1 MRAILILFILSP
13 FLQAQDVERI
23 FPKQKMSVP
32 VEEPSD
38 VCVKGTE
45 FIVVSDKGD
54 VFVLSNDF
62 SQKRLLHSNLSDP
75 EGVFCSGDSIWVA
88 EERSRLVTQLQYSNP
103 AAMRSVEIPYSGGR
117 NKGYEAICR
126 NAKGNWLLFTEKEPV
141 WMIEL
146 DAHFREIGRTILKL
160 PGDVSSAAFYKGQL
174 FLLSDEAACVWKM
187 DVATNKILKT
197 YTFNI
202 LNAEGLCF
210 DADGGM
216 WIMSDAEQKMYQFE
230 KRSW

>member
-1 MRAILILFILSP
+1 MKAFLILLISAHCLH
-13 FLQAQDVERI
+13 AQEFERI
-23 FPKQKMSVP
+23 IPKQKISVP

-38 VCVKGTE
+38 VCVKGNE

-54 VFVLSNDF
+54 VFSLSKDF
-62 SQKRLLHSNLSDP
+62 SQKRLLQSNLSDP
-75 EGVFCSGDSIWVA
+75 EGIFCSGDSIWVA
-88 EERSRLVTQLQYSNP
+88 EERSRLITSLLYSNP
-103 AAMRSVEIPYSGGR
+103 SKIRSVEIPYSGGR
-117 NKGYEAICR
+117 NKGYEALCR
-126 NAKGNWLLFTEKEPV
+126 KVDGNWLLFTEKEPV

-146 DAHFREIGRTILKL
+146 DSKFREIGRTILSL
-160 PGDVSSAAFYKGQL
+160 PGDVSSAAIYNGQL

-187 DVATNKILKT
+187 DLATNKILKT

-216 WIMSDAEQKMYQFE
+216 WIMSDAEKKIYQFE
-230 KRSW
+230 KRQW

>member
-1 MRAILILFILSP
+1 MRALFLLLFFSSY
-13 FLQAQDVERI
+13 LQAQDIEQI
-23 FPKQKMSVP
+23 FPKQKISVP

-38 VCVKGTE
+38 VCVIGNE

-54 VFVLSNDF
+54 VFALSKDF
-62 SQKRLLHSNLSDP
+62 SQKRLLHANLSDP
-75 EGVFCSGDSIWVA
+75 EGVFCAGDSIWVA
-88 EERSRLVTQLQYSNP
+88 EERSRLVTQLLYTNP
-103 AAMRSVEIPYSGGR
+103 ASIRSVEIPYSGGR

-126 NAKGNWLLFTEKEPV
+126 NAKGNWLIFTEKEPV

-146 DAHFREIGRTILKL
+146 DAQFHEIGRTILQL
-160 PGDVSSAAFYKGQL
+160 RGDVSSAAFYNGHL

-187 DVATNKILKT
+187 DLASNKILKT

-216 WIMSDAEQKMYQFE
+216 WILSDAEQKIYQFE
-230 KRSW
+230 KRPW

>member
-1 MRAILILFILSP
+1 MRALLILFVFSP

-23 FPKQKMSVP
+23 FPKQKISVP

-38 VCVKGTE
+38 VCVKGNE

-54 VFVLSNDF
+54 VFSLSKDF
-62 SQKRLLHSNLSDP
+62 SQKRLLHANLSDP
-75 EGVFCSGDSIWVA
+75 EGVFCAGDSIWVA
-88 EERSRLVTQLQYSNP
+88 EERSRLVTQLLYSNP
-103 AAMRSVEIPYSGGR
+103 AAIRSVEIPYSGGR

-126 NAKGNWLLFTEKEPV
+126 NPKGNWLLFTEKEPV

-146 DAHFREIGRTILKL
+146 DAQFHEIGRAILQL
-160 PGDVSSAAFYKGQL
+160 PGDVSSAAFYNGHL

-187 DVATNKILKT
+187 DLATNKILKT

-210 DADGGM
+210 EADGGM
-216 WIMSDAEQKMYQFE
+216 WILSDAEQKIYQFE